1 MCFGGLF
8 HGGSVPDSI
17 ERGSGR
23 SFLELLLARP
33 TEKTSMNKKTHC
45 VTTGVVAAAIVFA
58 GCSSSGSSNPS
69 STAAQST
76 DESTDEFRPPIK
88 GETKE
93 QVLAQYDDPD
103 QVFGTSEGGETWI
116 YVFGK
121 AKLFIPF
128 YGAFAHL
135 QYLTIYF
142 DERGRVSNWET
153 GTQRPFAFPPIPPP
167 PVS

>member
-8 HGGSVPDSI
+8 HRGSFPALSEI
-17 ERGSGR
+17 GSGR
-23 SFLELLLARP
+23 SFLELLLARLSK
-33 TEKTSMNKKTHC
+33 KTSMNKKTHC
-45 VTTGVVAAAIVFA
+45 VTTGLVAAAIVFA
-58 GCSSSGSSNPS
+58 GCSSNGSSNPS

-76 DESTDEFRPPIK
+76 DESTDDFRPPLM

-128 YGAFAHL
+128 YGPFAHL

-142 DERGRVSNWET
+142 DERGRVSNWQT
-153 GTQRPFAFPPIPPP
+153 GPPRPFGYPPIPPP